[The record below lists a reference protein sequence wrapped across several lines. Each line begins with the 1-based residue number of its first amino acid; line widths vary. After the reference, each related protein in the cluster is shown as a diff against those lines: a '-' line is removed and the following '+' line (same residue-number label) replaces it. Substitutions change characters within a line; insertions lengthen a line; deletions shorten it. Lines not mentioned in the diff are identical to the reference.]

1 MNLHRNARTTLHSR
15 AELVRRVLSEGQPPK
30 AVATAFGVDVK
41 TVNKW
46 VARFVAEG
54 PAGLEDRSSRPGRLR
69 DPTPPQTVER
79 IIALRR
85 QRFTGQQ
92 IAEQTGVSPATVS
105 RILRAAKLSR

>member
-1 MNLHRNARTTLHSR
+1 
-15 AELVRRVLSEGQPPK
+15 VLSAGQTPK
-30 AVATAFGVDVK
+30 AVATAFGVEIK

-54 PAGLEDRSSRPGRLR
+54 PAGLADRSSRPKRLR
-69 DPTPPQTVER
+69 DPTSPETVER

-92 IAEQTGVSPATVS
+92 IAQQTGVSPATVS
-105 RILRAAKLSR
+105 RILRAARLSRAKDLEPPRR